1 MVSRIISLKS
11 HNSFSL
17 PVSASRI
24 TVADTQEKLIEE
36 WRVACASQE
45 PVLLL
50 GEGSNVLFLEDFLGT
65 ILLNRLKGIDV
76 REESDGWYLHIGAG
90 ENWHQL
96 VEYTLKYGITGL
108 ENLAL
113 IPGCVGSAPIQNI
126 GAYGIELQNV
136 CDYVE
141 LLDLTEGKV
150 MRLSTEECQFGYRE
164 SIFKHQYRSGFA
176 ITAVGLFLKKEWHPV
191 LNYGDLAKLNPETV
205 TPQQVFDSVC
215 HMRRSKLPDPVV
227 TGNAGSF
234 FKNPIITQQ
243 HAEHILREYPNAP
256 QYLQADGNV
265 KLAAGWLIDQ
275 CKLKGFQLGGAAV
288 HEKQALVLINK
299 NNAKSS
305 DIVELARYVRNQVA
319 EKFSIQLE
327 PEVRF
332 IAACGEVNAIEVL
345 S

>member
-1 MVSRIISLKS
+1 MVPSVISLKS

-17 PVSASRI
+17 SVSASCLAI
-24 TVADTQEKLIEE
+24 ADTKDKLIEE
-36 WRVACASQE
+36 WRAASASQE

-65 ILLNRLKGIDV
+65 ILLNRLKGINI
-76 REESDGWYLHIGAG
+76 REESNGWYLHVGAG
-90 ENWHQL
+90 ESWHQL
-96 VEYTLKYGITGL
+96 VEYTLKCGIAGL

-126 GAYGIELQNV
+126 GAYGIELQHV

-141 LLDLTEGKV
+141 LLDLTKGKT
-150 MRLSTEECQFGYRE
+150 MRLTAEECQFGYRE

-176 ITAVGLFLKKEWHPV
+176 ITAVGLFLKKEWNPI
-191 LNYGDLAKLNPETV
+191 LSYGDLAKLNPETV

-215 HMRRSKLPDPVV
+215 NMRRSKLPDPIV

-234 FKNPIITQQ
+234 FKNPIVTQQ
-243 HAEHILREYPNAP
+243 HAKDILRAYPNAP

-288 HEKQALVLINK
+288 HEQQALVLINK
-299 NNAKSS
+299 GDAKSS
-305 DIVELARYVRNQVA
+305 DIVELARYVRNQVDA
-319 EKFSIQLE
+319 KFSIRLE

-332 IAACGEVNAIEVL
+332 IAAYGEVNAIEVL